1 MGKSIYDP
9 VTVLPQVGA
18 KRLEALHQLGIFT
31 VLDLLS
37 HYPFRYED
45 IQVKDL
51 SEIEDQE
58 KVTLKG
64 DVVSEAVLT
73 RFGPKKNRLVFRMA
87 IDHAVIAVTFFN
99 QPYLKSKI
107 HAGEEIAVFG
117 KWDDKRKSLTGMKI
131 LGAQIEQEE
140 AGFESIY
147 SANKGIKQKTILNL
161 VTEAFARYEALI
173 PEIIPAYL
181 KEKYR
186 LISHRDAIY
195 AMHFPTSE
203 EQTKQ
208 ARREVVF
215 EEFFV
220 FQMKMQVLRKQEKAV
235 GKGTELTY
243 NVADLRRFIASLP
256 FELTNAQKRVVNE
269 ICGDLRKS
277 LHMHRL
283 LQGDVG
289 SGKTIVAAIALF
301 ATSNAGFQSALMV
314 PTEILAEQHME
325 SLVQLFDPLE
335 VRIALLTGSTK
346 TKMRREILTELANG
360 ELDVLIGTHALI
372 QEDVSFH
379 NLGLVITDEQ
389 HRFGVNQRKIL
400 REKGDHPDV
409 LFMTAT
415 PIPRTLAIT
424 AYGEMDVSIID
435 ELPAGRIPIETT
447 WTRPKNFEHTLHF
460 IETQLRKGSQAYVIC
475 PLIEESESL
484 DVKNATDIYE
494 KLQAYYEPNFQVG
507 LLHGKMK
514 PAEKEAVMERFKNN
528 QLQVLVSTTVIEVG
542 VNVPNATTMV
552 IYDADRFG
560 LSQLHQLRGRVGR
573 GTKES
578 YCILV
583 ANPKNDTGIE
593 RMKIMTET
601 TDGFVLSEKDLELRG
616 AGDLFG
622 SKQSGAPEFKVGDII
637 GDFGA
642 LEAARNEAALLVNQE
657 AFYVSPDYQ
666 SLRREIGIENMD
678 SLGFD

>member
-1 MGKSIYDP
+1 
-9 VTVLPQVGA
+9 
-18 KRLEALHQLGIFT
+18 
-31 VLDLLS
+31 
-37 HYPFRYED
+37 
-45 IQVKDL
+45 
-51 SEIEDQE
+51 
-58 KVTLKG
+58 
-64 DVVSEAVLT
+64 
-73 RFGPKKNRLVFRMA
+73 MA

-161 VTEAFARYEALI
+161 VTEAFARYEELI

-235 GKGTELTY
+235 GKGTALTY

-256 FELTNAQKRVVNE
+256 FELTNAQKRVVNG

-301 ATSNAGFQSALMV
+301 ATSNADFQSALMV

-372 QEDVSFH
+372 QEMFP
-379 NLGLVITDEQ
+379 
-389 HRFGVNQRKIL
+389 F
-400 REKGDHPDV
+400 
-409 LFMTAT
+409 
-415 PIPRTLAIT
+415 
-424 AYGEMDVSIID
+424 
-435 ELPAGRIPIETT
+435 TT
-447 WTRPKNFEHTLHF
+447 
-460 IETQLRKGSQAYVIC
+460 
-475 PLIEESESL
+475 
-484 DVKNATDIYE
+484 
-494 KLQAYYEPNFQVG
+494 
-507 LLHGKMK
+507 
-514 PAEKEAVMERFKNN
+514 
-528 QLQVLVSTTVIEVG
+528 
-542 VNVPNATTMV
+542 
-552 IYDADRFG
+552 
-560 LSQLHQLRGRVGR
+560 
-573 GTKES
+573 
-578 YCILV
+578 
-583 ANPKNDTGIE
+583 
-593 RMKIMTET
+593 
-601 TDGFVLSEKDLELRG
+601 
-616 AGDLFG
+616 
-622 SKQSGAPEFKVGDII
+622 
-637 GDFGA
+637 
-642 LEAARNEAALLVNQE
+642 
-657 AFYVSPDYQ
+657 
-666 SLRREIGIENMD
+666 
-678 SLGFD
+678 

>member
-235 GKGTELTY
+235 GKGTALTY

-514 PAEKEAVMERFKNN
+514 PAEKEAVMERFKKN